1 MANENTQVQEK
12 FKTMIGGQALIEGI
26 MMRGPEKQAIVCR
39 SKGEMV
45 TKVEPIKKRTGFYT
59 WPLIRGVVNF
69 GGSMLGGVKSLM
81 YSAELSAD
89 EEDEAETKEEPSKF
103 EQWLEKK
110 LGSEKFMS
118 AVIGFAAFVG
128 IAFSVLLFFLLPNLL
143 GDLFQH
149 ITNCGVLLQHLMEGV
164 IRIIIFVLYMFLV
177 SKMKDMKRVFSYHGA
192 EHKTIR
198 CYEAQL
204 PLTVENVRK
213 MTRMHPRCGTSF
225 LFVVMIISILLF
237 TVVSVLLNRW
247 IPGLEAMKEANKL
260 IYNLIMMG
268 IKIVILL
275 PIVVSISY
283 EFNRLVGR
291 HDNWFTRLLTKPGM
305 AMQHFTTNEP
315 DDAMIECAIESLKLV
330 LPSEEGQDKW

>member
-1 MANENTQVQEK
+1 MAKKEMNQQEK

-39 SKGEMV
+39 SKGELV
-45 TKVEPIKKRTGFYT
+45 TKVETLTKKKGILT
-59 WPLIRGVVNF
+59 WPLIRGIVNF
-69 GGSMLGGVKSLM
+69 GGSMVGGVKSLM
-81 YSAELSAD
+81 YSAEISADD
-89 EEDEAETKEEPSKF
+89 EEDKVTEEPSKF
-103 EQWLEKK
+103 DRWLEKK

-118 AVIGFAAFVG
+118 VIIGFAAFLG
-128 IAFSVLLFFLLPNLL
+128 IAFSILLFFFLPILL
-143 GDLFQH
+143 GDLFQRL
-149 ITNCGVLLQHLMEGV
+149 TGCSVLIQHLFEGLL
-164 IRIIIFVLYMFLV
+164 RIVIFVLYMILV
-177 SKMKDMKRVFSYHGA
+177 SRMKEMKRVFSYHGA

-198 CYEAQL
+198 CYEAKL
-204 PLTVENVRK
+204 PLTVENVRP

-237 TVVSVLLNRW
+237 TVASYLLNLW
-247 IPGLEAMKEANKL
+247 IPALAALQEANKFA
-260 IYNLIMMG
+260 YNLIMMG
-268 IKIVILL
+268 VKIIVLL
-275 PIVVSISY
+275 PLVVSISY

-315 DDAMIECAIESLKLV
+315 DDGMIECAIESLKLV